1 MQNIKDLILQLEQ
14 FINERDWDQ
23 FHSPKNLVMGL
34 VSEIGELTE
43 HFQWMTEEES
53 GSLNLDKKQKVSE
66 ELADVF
72 LYLLMISRK
81 LDIDILKS
89 ASEKIKTN
97 EKKYP
102 VEKSKGS
109 SRKYNEL

>member
-1 MQNIKDLILQLEQ
+1 MHDIDTLNLKLGQ
-14 FINERDWDQ
+14 FISERDWDQ

-34 VSEIGELTE
+34 VSEVGELTE
-43 HFQWMTEEES
+43 HFQWLTEEES
-53 GSLNLDKKQKVSE
+53 RALNSETREKISE

-81 LDIDILKS
+81 LDIDILK
-89 ASEKIKTN
+89 AATEKIKIN